1 MPFCPAIAYPLS
13 VIDPAGDD
21 NPNRDDGEPLLRK
34 LRPVWRSAARDTNAH
49 LLDPDAPGS
58 LAELIA
64 GSRPGKQL
72 VIPALLESAAS
83 VKPLARLVAPTVGLL
98 SPETMDE
105 VMSNEDRSGVI
116 PVQGDRRCAV
126 LGWPADMRAPPKVV
140 LLFSKDK
147 FSPESRCDA
156 ELELTFNGTD
166 IEVRLCSFEGS
177 RKRVKLTVQDVRIV
191 EKALDPSFLFSS
203 IDRALIPSLP
213 ADLPASMMEEVADF
227 WQSSLRAH
235 VLVAGA
241 RPEGAMSNRFLSFS
255 RMMVGT
261 SGRDAAS
268 KRVVLRATL
277 HPSSAECICS
287 AHKLKPVETQYPQC
301 KFASSKV
308 DFTLSM
314 CGRKLVFPSKNM
326 EFGVCPLHQ
335 GATPRVSSFPDICC
349 HGTTAEVSCAHFTD
363 KREFKPG
370 LFIRNIP
377 LDKVDVLHVQTL
389 LAGAIRCTDAVGP
402 MVAKRKR
409 EEIYETCA
417 DMSQKMAANLEAV
430 ARHRVC
436 QPCAHDS
443 GTLLRLDERAADVL
457 REGSARQ
464 FRRRT
469 TKEIVLAT
477 HKEEGGWAPVSKPDS
492 DLNTRHVWMFK
503 PPPR

>member
-1 MPFCPAIAYPLS
+1 
-13 VIDPAGDD
+13 
-21 NPNRDDGEPLLRK
+21 
-34 LRPVWRSAARDTNAH
+34 
-49 LLDPDAPGS
+49 LDPEAKGS
-58 LAELIA
+58 LAELIS
-64 GSRPGKQL
+64 GSLPGKEL
-72 VIPALLESAAS
+72 IIPALLETTAA
-83 VKPLARLVAPTVGLL
+83 VKPRVRLVAPTVGLL
-98 SPETMDE
+98 SPETMDD
-105 VMSNEDRSGVI
+105 VMSNEDRAGVI

-126 LGWPADMRAPPKVV
+126 LGWPSDMRAPPKIV
-140 LLFSKDK
+140 LVFCKER
-147 FSPESRCDA
+147 FSPTARCDA
-156 ELELTFNGTD
+156 ELEIAFRNNEV
-166 IEVRLCSFEGS
+166 EVRLCSFEGS
-177 RKRVKLTVQDVRIV
+177 RKRVKLTVQDVRIIEQV
-191 EKALDPSFLFSS
+191 LDSSFLFSNV
-203 IDRALIPSLP
+203 DRALVPSLP
-213 ADLPASMMEEVADF
+213 SDLPASIMEEVADF

-235 VLVAGA
+235 VLIAGS
-241 RPEGAMSNRFLSFS
+241 RQEGAMSNRFLAFS
-255 RMMVGT
+255 RIMVGS
-261 SGRDAAS
+261 SGRDPAS

-277 HPSSAECICS
+277 HPSASECICG
-287 AHKLKPVETQYPQC
+287 AHKLKPVEMQHPQC

-308 DFTLSM
+308 DFTLGM
-314 CGRKLVFPSKNM
+314 CGRKLAFPSKNM

-335 GATPRVSSFPDICC
+335 GATPRVLSFPDICC

-377 LDKVDVLHVQTL
+377 LDKVDVLHAQTL

-443 GTLLRLDERAADVL
+443 GTLLRLDERAAEVL
-457 REGSARQ
+457 REGVARQ

-469 TKEIVLAT
+469 TREIVLAT
-477 HKEEGGWAPVSKPDS
+477 PKEGGGWAPVVKPDS

-503 PPPR
+503 PPPK